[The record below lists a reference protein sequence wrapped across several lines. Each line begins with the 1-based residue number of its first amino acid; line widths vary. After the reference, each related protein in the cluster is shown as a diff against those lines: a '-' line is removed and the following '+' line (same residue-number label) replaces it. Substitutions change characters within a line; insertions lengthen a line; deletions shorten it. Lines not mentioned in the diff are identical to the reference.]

1 MIIIQQFA
9 AFDNYK
15 ATHAHSLDKA
25 SCTEII
31 ETKPKIPSE
40 TLRENSA
47 WKDEGMDKKILNI
60 TFYNVLNITFYNF
73 WILLQRSTLTPGG
86 KFLSKCKF
94 LQVE

>member
-15 ATHAHSLDKA
+15 ATHAYSLDRA
-25 SCTEII
+25 NCTEII

-47 WKDEGMDKKILNI
+47 WKDEGMDKKN
-60 TFYNVLNITFYNF
+60 TKH
-73 WILLQRSTLTPGG
+73 ILLQRSTLTPDG

>member
-60 TFYNVLNITFYNF
+60 TFYNF